1 MFDFDWFD
9 NFDYL
14 DIGLAGTFGENLADD
29 EKKYK
34 EIEKDYDDEDL
45 NQDEDYV

>member
-14 DIGLAGTFGENLADD
+14 DIGLAGALCEEMAD
-29 EKKYK
+29 EEQNIK
-34 EIEKDYDDEDL
+34 EIEKDFDDEDL
-45 NQDEDYV
+45 DQDEDYD